1 MSIITGKWWVRPAKT
16 RIKNTILSWNW
27 GSATKTVSQVP
38 TSAICYELWSNQC
51 NCQSNWPTFWRIFT
65 LLSGAPALP
74 GGSPG
79 VSTKYKVDDRRH
91 LLQWS
96 SSCSSETQHA
106 TSSQTEKC
114 WITNEIENLIIRL
127 ETQWGV
133 TQVWRM
139 VPRHLEYV
147 AVVKCNYDSC
157 SAGQFANEA
166 NFMIELARNSPSTD
180 YQPRRKTQYFNEG
193 RLDWL

>member
-65 LLSGAPALP
+65 LPALP

-91 LLQWS
+91 LLQWG
-96 SSCSSETQHA
+96 SSCSSETLHA

>member
-79 VSTKYKVDDRRH
+79 VSTKYKVDDRHH

-96 SSCSSETQHA
+96 SSCSSETHTHLQPDREMLNYKWNRKLNYKTGDSVRSHSSVENGP
-106 TSSQTEKC
+106 TSP
-114 WITNEIENLIIRL
+114 WICGSGE
-127 ETQWGV
+127 
-133 TQVWRM
+133 M
-139 VPRHLEYV
+139 
-147 AVVKCNYDSC
+147 
-157 SAGQFANEA
+157 
-166 NFMIELARNSPSTD
+166 
-180 YQPRRKTQYFNEG
+180 
-193 RLDWL
+193 